1 MTWLDVVGTKV
12 HILSLSTVCGLT
24 LNFEELS
31 ARALI
36 IRTSKRHTAA
46 LHISCCWCHKIGGI
60 SERKHYDAC
69 YLYLGT
75 IQSNYN
81 CDNQTM

>member
-1 MTWLDVVGTKV
+1 MIKTIKRVRLTLLDVVG
-12 HILSLSTVCGLT
+12 ILSLSTVCGLT

-46 LHISCCWCHKIGGI
+46 LHISCCWCHKIRGI
-60 SERKHYDAC
+60 SERKHYGAC
-69 YLYLGT
+69 YLYNT
-75 IQSNYN
+75 K
-81 CDNQTM
+81 